1 MRAITLVLLLL
12 LGLNGFSQ
20 QEAKT
25 FESTYTVSAE
35 MDYLLYVPA
44 SYKENAN
51 KEYPLM
57 MFLHGAGERGDEI
70 NLVKVHG
77 PPKLAEKDNWEFI
90 VISPQCKS
98 SDYWNSEG
106 NLQMLSRLITMV
118 EENYRVDE
126 SRIYLTGLSMGGYG
140 SWALAAKE
148 PDRFAAVA
156 PICGGGDPSM
166 AEKYKNT
173 PVWVFHGAKDSVVPI
188 VRSEEMVDAIKEY
201 NPDIKFTIYLEAGH
215 DSWTETYNNEEL
227 YSWFLSNSLK

>member
-98 SDYWNSEG
+98 NDYWNSEG
-106 NLQMLSRLITMV
+106 NLQMLSRLITLV
-118 EENYRVDE
+118 EKITGSMRVEN
-126 SRIYLTGLSMGGYG
+126 T
-140 SWALAAKE
+140 
-148 PDRFAAVA
+148 
-156 PICGGGDPSM
+156 
-166 AEKYKNT
+166 
-173 PVWVFHGAKDSVVPI
+173 
-188 VRSEEMVDAIKEY
+188 
-201 NPDIKFTIYLEAGH
+201 
-215 DSWTETYNNEEL
+215 
-227 YSWFLSNSLK
+227 